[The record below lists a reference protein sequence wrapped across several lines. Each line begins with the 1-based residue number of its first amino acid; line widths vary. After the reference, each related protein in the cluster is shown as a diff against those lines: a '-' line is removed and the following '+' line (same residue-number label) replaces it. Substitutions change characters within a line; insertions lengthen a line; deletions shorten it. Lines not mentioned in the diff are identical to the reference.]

1 LDAQDKIE
9 MAPNGEMVDV
19 EEVTSIAQRQLRQA
33 AQDLARSHSVSW
45 PRRRH
50 FPLTERLHN
59 QMSYL
64 GKAYRTFIDA
74 PAPDDVTVAHAAE
87 WLLDN
92 FYLVQA
98 ANRQVEED
106 LPAGYYLELPELET
120 TELAG
125 MPRIYAFCLAFVR
138 FFHLK
143 FEADQLETFVQAY
156 QEVRSLTMGELWAVP
171 IMLRLACIDFLAQA
185 VQRIAPLPQEQPASR
200 LDEAPP
206 VTLTDAWTTVDVIAH
221 CISNLRLIS
230 VFDWKAFFEA
240 TSQVE
245 VALRADP
252 AGVYGRMEF
261 DSRDQYRHVVEELAM
276 ATGLKEVE
284 VAQAAVQLAQQR
296 LRRDGLELARA
307 IHVGYFLVD
316 SGRAELEAAII
327 FRPSGKERLRRF
339 LATHAATLYIGSIL
353 LLAALVV
360 AAFLFYATRTG
371 GSAGQLLL
379 VALLALVPAL
389 TLATDAVNRLVTG
402 AMAPRKLP
410 KIDYEEG
417 IPETA
422 RTAVVIPA
430 MLARPE
436 DVDSL
441 LEQLQLHYLRNP
453 DPNLRF
459 VLLTDF
465 PDAAEQQRPEDDALI
480 ERGRSAIAALNR
492 RYGRNGVKPFY
503 FFHRQRL
510 WSESQE
516 VWMGWERK
524 RGKLQEFNRLLLGQ
538 NHTSFMVQDA
548 DLDELTSIRY
558 VITLDADTVLPPGSA
573 HRLVGSLDHPLN
585 RPVFDPQSGRV
596 TAGYTILQ
604 PRTEIEPAQVRQS
617 FFTRIFAGDTGL
629 DLYTLAVSDVY
640 QDLFGEGIFV
650 GKGIYDVAAVERSL
664 EGRIPDNSLLS
675 HDLFEGIHGRAALVT
690 DIVLLEDYPPHY
702 LVHMRRVHRWIRGDW
717 QLLPWLWPRVP
728 AAGGG
733 SLPNPLSAIDRW
745 KIIDNL
751 RRSLIMPGL
760 LALLLLAWLWLPGSI
775 IFWTAVA
782 LLSLAVPTVAELV
795 NGAIQLLRDSPA
807 RVALRPARLSALR
820 YLVAFVFLPYE
831 ALYTLEA
838 ISTTLVRL
846 FITRKHLLQWTSSD
860 KTALLFGRDL
870 HPDVAWRQMISAVLL
885 STVVTLLLL
894 LLRPTA
900 VFVPLLLA
908 WFVSPEVAYQISRP
922 WRAEICPLSEKER
935 QELRNLARRTWFYFE
950 QFVGP
955 EDHWLPPDHFQEWP
969 RGQVA
974 HRTSPTNVGFMLLC
988 TQAAHDFG
996 YIGPR
1001 GLALR
1006 LKNAFATM
1014 ERLEQVRGHF
1024 LNWYDTRTLK
1034 PLPPRYVSTVDSG
1047 NLLACLVAVR
1057 EGLLMI
1063 GESSVPHAARPQ
1075 GLLDTAGVL
1084 DELLE
1089 EVAELGLSREMS
1101 AVRERLD
1108 VIKAEILAVQENPAA
1123 WYATVTRLADEKWPE
1138 LKQQLTAFFEEYLQA
1153 MKPGVLNNLRAW
1165 MERFNHSLE
1174 TNRREVNH
1182 LLPWLP
1188 ALQNVPAYFSSPEA
1202 GPELRQAWQNAIEN
1216 LPFSVRFGDM
1226 EATCRTITQRL
1237 QVVSRLLVPDQ
1248 APHQRE
1254 TLEEARLWLGRLAR
1268 EVGLARET
1276 VRALLRVYG
1285 GILTQINRYLTEAD
1299 FHFLYNSQRNVF
1311 HIGYNVDA
1319 GKLDNNYYDLLAS
1332 EARIA
1337 SLIAIGK
1344 GDVPRRHWLYLSRPL
1359 TLVNGSL
1366 TLLSWSAT
1374 MFEYLMAPLLMRSH
1388 PDTLLHQSCQGAV
1401 DHQIRYGRE
1410 RNVPWGISESG
1421 YYHFDSNQNYQ
1432 YKAFGVPGLG
1442 YKRGLSDD
1450 LVIAPY
1456 ASLLALAWQPEAVMK
1471 NLAHLKQLN
1480 MMGVYGLYEAIDF
1493 TRSRLPLGK
1502 EQAIVQS
1509 YMVHHQGMI
1518 LVNLANYLY
1527 NNIMVERFHASPGI
1541 ASVELLLQE
1550 RIPHHAPVENPH
1562 EDEVPLVIRTS
1573 EPQVTFEPWLPPVE
1587 APAPQV
1593 HYLSNGRYG
1602 VLITSAGAGFS
1613 RWETVD
1619 LTRWRADTT
1628 LEDHGLW
1635 IYVQDLDSGAVWSAC
1650 PQPLPDSSNDQ
1661 MALFY
1666 PHQVN
1671 FTRHAQEISLHFEVT
1686 VSPED
1691 DVEVRRV
1698 TLVNHSDRPR
1708 RLRLISYAEVVM
1720 APQLADQRHPAFN
1733 KLFIESE
1740 FLAQSNALLFRRR
1753 PRSAY
1758 EAPIYMAHVVVAGE
1772 NEPMTALYESS
1783 REQFLGRGRTARNPQ
1798 ALDANGSGLSRT
1810 TGATLDP
1817 IMSLAQE
1824 VNVAPQGAAQVAFL
1838 TLAGYNRHDVEALVA
1853 RYQNWPAIDHTF
1865 TWAALQSDRE
1875 MHEHGFT
1882 VGDIEQYQQLLSALI
1897 YPGAALRAAPDRL
1910 AANEKGQPGLWP
1922 FAISGDYPILLVRI
1936 NDENEL
1942 PLLRELLR
1950 AHRYWR
1956 HRHLRIDLVIVN
1968 MRESGYAQET
1978 QGLIRRLIQNS
1989 KGEAWLNQRGGIF
2002 VVQADQLSK
2011 ADRILLDTAARVL
2024 LDGSAGKLSSQVR
2037 LLLEPPSRLPAFVP
2051 IDAYTIAE
2059 ASLPPVARPDD
2070 LLFDN
2075 GYGGFTADGREY
2087 AIYLEAGRWTPAPWV
2102 NVIANPE
2109 FGCLVSEAGSS
2120 YTWALNSGENR
2131 LTPWNNDPVSD
2142 QPGEALYLRDEET
2155 GVVWSPTPQPAR
2167 TDEPYL
2173 IRHGAGYTC
2182 FDHHSHEL
2190 KQHLRL
2196 FVAGEDPVK
2205 VVQLRLENHS
2215 ERPRRL
2221 TATYYVSWVLG
2232 PMREE
2237 MQQYIIPEYDGENRA
2252 LLAVNPYN
2260 AEFGERVAFL
2270 AAGAAVHG
2278 LTTDRTEFFERLG
2291 RPDRPEALHR
2301 IGLSNRVEAGGD
2313 PCAAIQVHVDLE
2325 PGATTE
2331 LHFLVGQGAD
2341 RRQTNDLLRR
2351 YREPAA
2357 VAAAWQETTRLWD
2370 DLLGTIQVET
2380 PERAMNLL
2388 LNRWLL
2394 YQNLSCRIWG
2404 RSGFYQSSGAFGF
2417 RDQLQDVM
2425 AMLHARPEV
2434 ARQHILR
2441 AAAHQF
2447 EEGDVLHWWHPPSGR
2462 GVRTR
2467 ITDDLIFLP
2476 YVTSYYVEI
2485 TGDESILDE
2494 QAPFLRG
2501 DPLKPEEHEVY
2512 GHYEQSGETAS
2523 LYQHCL
2529 RAFTRSAATGPHGL
2543 PLMGGGDWNDGMN
2556 RVGIGGKGE
2565 SVWLGWFIYT
2575 ALQRFIPICE
2585 KRGDV
2590 AMAGRYRQRAAALVE
2605 ALEKAGWDGGWYRRA
2620 YYDDGTPLG
2629 SAASDECQIDSLSQ
2643 SWAVLSGAADA
2654 DRARQAMQ
2662 AVKERLVRQQERQ
2675 ILLFTPPFD
2684 QTPKDPG
2691 YIKGYLPGIREN
2703 GGQYTHAALWAIWAF
2718 VELGDAGEAE
2728 ALFRLINPIYLS
2740 DTPEKAAH
2748 YRLEPYVVAADVYGA
2763 PPHVG
2768 RGGWNWYTGSAGW
2781 MYRLAIEGIL
2791 GLRRRGRE
2799 LTLDPCLPAE
2809 WPGFEMRYRYGR
2821 ASYVITVQNPGG
2833 VNRGVQEVTLD
2844 GRPLPAQVIELVDDG
2859 RDHQV
2864 RVVMG

>member
-1 LDAQDKIE
+1 LNVEDRIEAGQSDETPALDAI
-9 MAPNGEMVDV
+9 MS
-19 EEVTSIAQRQLRQA
+19 VTLTQLRQEA
-33 AQDLARSHSVSW
+33 RELARNQAASQS
-45 PRRRH
+45 RRRD
-50 FPLTERLHN
+50 FPLIQRLQQ

-64 GKAYRTFIDA
+64 QKAYRTFVDA
-74 PAPDDVTVAHAAE
+74 PAQEDVTTAHAAE

-98 ANRQVEED
+98 AHRQVQED
-106 LPAGYYLELPELET
+106 LPTGYYLELAELET

-125 MPRIYAFCLAFVR
+125 LPRIYAFSLAFLR
-138 FFHLK
+138 FFDLK
-143 FEADQLETFVQAY
+143 FEAEQLEFFVEAY
-156 QEVRSLTMGELWAVP
+156 QEIRPLAMGELWAVP

-185 VQRIAPLPQEQPASR
+185 VQRISPLPAEPAASR
-200 LDEAPP
+200 FDELPTAR
-206 VTLTDAWTTVDVIAH
+206 LADAWPTVDIIAH

-230 VFDWKAFFEA
+230 VYDWKSFFEA

-261 DSRDQYRHVVEELAM
+261 ESRDQYRHVIEKLAL
-276 ATGLKEVE
+276 ATGMDEVE
-284 VAQAAVQLAQQR
+284 VAGAAVALGRQQLK
-296 LRRDGLELARA
+296 RDGLEPARTT
-307 IHVGYFLVD
+307 HVGYFLVD
-316 SGRAELEAAII
+316 EGRAELESAVA
-327 FRPSGKERLRRF
+327 FQPPVRERLRRF
-339 LATHAATLYIGSIL
+339 LAGHAAMFYIGAIL
-353 LLAALVV
+353 FLAALIL
-360 AAFLFYATRTG
+360 AGLLFYAARAG
-371 GSAGQLLL
+371 GSAAQLLA
-379 VALLALVPAL
+379 VVLLGLVPAL
-389 TLATDAVNRLVTG
+389 TLATDAANRLVTTIVT
-402 AMAPRKLP
+402 PRTLP

-417 IPETA
+417 IPDTA

-465 PDAAEQQRPEDDALI
+465 PDAVEQHRPEDSVLI
-480 ERGRSAIAALNR
+480 ERARNAVADLNR
-492 RYGRNGVKPFY
+492 RYGRGTAQPFY
-503 FFHRQRL
+503 FLHRQRL
-510 WSESQE
+510 WNESQE
-516 VWMGWERK
+516 SWMGWERK

-538 NHTSFMVQDA
+538 NHTSFVVQDA
-548 DLDELTSIRY
+548 NPEELTSIRY

-573 HRLVGSLDHPLN
+573 QRLVGTLDHPLN
-585 RPVFDPQSGRV
+585 RPVFDEGGRV

-650 GKGIYDVAAVERSL
+650 GKGIYDVAGMERSL
-664 EGRIPDNSLLS
+664 EGRVPENSLLS

-702 LVHMRRVHRWIRGDW
+702 LVHIRRVHRWIRGDW

-728 AAGGG
+728 SADGGV
-733 SLPNPLSAIDRW
+733 LPNPLSAVDRW
-745 KIIDNL
+745 KILDNL

-760 LALLLLAWLWLPGSI
+760 LVLLLAGWFWLPGSVA
-775 IFWTAVA
+775 FWSAVA
-782 LLSLAVPTVAELV
+782 LVSLAVPSLTEFVA
-795 NGAIQLLRDSPA
+795 GTSQLLQGAPA
-807 RVALRPARLSALR
+807 RVALRPARLSVLR
-820 YLVAFVFLPYE
+820 YLMAVIFLPYE

-838 ISTTLVRL
+838 VSTTLIRL
-846 FITRKHLLQWTSSD
+846 FFTRKHLLQWTSSD

-870 HPDVAWRQMISAVLL
+870 HPDVAWRQMIAAVVLSVTVTALL
-885 STVVTLLLL
+885 TLYRPLIGLL
-894 LLRPTA
+894 
-900 VFVPLLLA
+900 PLLLA
-908 WFVSPEVAYQISRP
+908 WFASPEVAYQISRP
-922 WRAEICPLSEKER
+922 WSEQIYRLNEKER
-935 QELRNLARRTWFYFE
+935 QQLRNLARRTWFYFE

-974 HRTSPTNVGFMLLC
+974 HRTSPTNLGFMLLC
-988 TQAAHDFG
+988 TQAAFDFG
-996 YIGPR
+996 YIGHR

-1047 NLLACLVAVR
+1047 NLLGCLIAVQQA
-1057 EGLLMI
+1057 LLAI
-1063 GESSVPHAARPQ
+1063 GDSRLPHTARQQ
-1075 GLLDTAGVL
+1075 GILDTVGVL
-1084 DELLE
+1084 DELL
-1089 EVAELGLSREMS
+1089 AEAAGSSLKREIS
-1101 AVRERLD
+1101 AVRKRLAA
-1108 VIKAEILAVQENPAA
+1108 IEAEVQAVAENQAA
-1123 WYATVTRLADEKWPE
+1123 WHETLTRLSLELWPE
-1138 LKQQLTAFFEEYLQA
+1138 LKQQLTTFLEEHLQA
-1153 MKPGVLNNLRAW
+1153 MKPGALNNLRVW
-1165 MERFNHSLE
+1165 MERFNHGLE

-1188 ALQNVPAYFSSPEA
+1188 AMKKVPAYFTSSAA
-1202 GPELRQAWQNAIEN
+1202 GAELRQAWQSLAAE
-1216 LPFSVRFGDM
+1216 LPYNIRFGDM
-1226 EATCRTITQRL
+1226 EATYRTVTERL
-1237 QVVSRLLVPDQ
+1237 QALSRLLGPGRGE
-1248 APHQRE
+1248 APQ
-1254 TLEEARLWLGRLAR
+1254 EARQWLGRLAR
-1268 EVGLARET
+1268 EVGHARET
-1276 VRALLRVYG
+1276 VRALERVCS
-1285 GILTQINRYLTEAD
+1285 GIVTQISRYLEQTD
-1299 FHFLYNSQRNVF
+1299 FRFLYNSQRNVF

-1319 GKLDNNYYDLLAS
+1319 GKVDANYYDLLAS

-1344 GDVPRRHWLYLSRPL
+1344 GAVPRRHWLYLSRPL
-1359 TLVNGSL
+1359 TLVDGQL

-1401 DHQIRYGRE
+1401 AHQIRYGRE

-1456 ASLLALAWQPEAVMK
+1456 ASLLALPWQPEAVMK
-1471 NLAHLKQLN
+1471 NLAHLRELE
-1480 MMGVYGLYEAIDF
+1480 MIGVYGLYEAIDF

-1502 EQAIVQS
+1502 AQAIVQS

-1518 LVNLANYLY
+1518 LASLVNLLQD
-1527 NNIMVERFHASPGI
+1527 NIMVERFHASPSI

-1562 EDEVPLVIRTS
+1562 EDEVPVVVRAS
-1573 EPQVTFEPWLPPVE
+1573 EPHVTFEPWLPPIA

-1602 VLITSAGAGFS
+1602 VMITSAGGGFS
-1613 RWETVD
+1613 RWESLD

-1628 LEDHGLW
+1628 LEDYGLW

-1650 PQPLPDSSNDQ
+1650 PQPLSNGSEDQ
-1661 MALFY
+1661 LALFY

-1671 FTRHAQEISLHFEVT
+1671 FTHHFEEISLHFEVT

-1720 APQLADQRHPAFN
+1720 APQVADQRHPAFN

-1740 FLAQSNALLFRRR
+1740 YLPQGNALLFRRR
-1753 PRSAY
+1753 PRSVH
-1758 EAPIYMAHVVVAGE
+1758 EAPIYMAHFAVAGE
-1772 NEPMTALYESS
+1772 NQAVTALYESS
-1783 REQFLGRGRTARNPQ
+1783 REQFLGRGRTVRNPQ
-1798 ALDANGSGLSRT
+1798 ALDAAGDGLSRT

-1817 IMSLAQE
+1817 IMSLAQDIE
-1824 VNVAPQGAAQVAFL
+1824 LMPQGAAQAAFV

-1853 RYQNWPAIDHTF
+1853 RYRSWPAIDHTF

-1882 VGDIEQYQQLLSALI
+1882 ISDIEQYQQLLSALI
-1897 YPGAALRAAPDRL
+1897 YPGSALRAPSERL
-1910 AANEKGQPGLWP
+1910 AANRKGQSGLWP

-1936 NDENEL
+1936 NDDNEL
-1942 PLLRELLR
+1942 PLLRQLLR

-1956 HRHLRIDLVIVN
+1956 HRHLRIDLVIIN

-1978 QGLIRRLIQNS
+1978 QGQIRRLIQQS
-1989 KGEAWLNQRGGIF
+1989 KGETWLNQRGGIF

-2024 LDGSAGKLSSQVR
+2024 LDGAAGKLSNQIR
-2037 LLLEPPSRLPAFVP
+2037 DLLESPARLPAFVP
-2051 IDAYTIAE
+2051 ADPGAATTPQ
-2059 ASLPPVARPDD
+2059 LPPLSRPDE

-2075 GYGGFTADGREY
+2075 GSGGFTADGREY
-2087 AIYLEAGRWTPAPWV
+2087 LIYLEPGAWTPAPWV
-2102 NVIANPE
+2102 NIIANPE

-2120 YTWALNSGENR
+2120 FTWAANSGENR

-2155 GVVWSPTPQPAR
+2155 GAVWSPTPQPAR
-2167 TDEPYL
+2167 AEAPYL
-2173 IRHGAGYTC
+2173 VRHGAGYTT
-2182 FDHHSHEL
+2182 FEHHSHDL
-2190 KQHLRL
+2190 KQQLRL
-2196 FVAGEDPVK
+2196 FVAAQDPVK
-2205 VVQLRLENHS
+2205 VVQLCLENRS
-2215 ERPRRL
+2215 RRPRRL
-2221 TATYYVSWVLG
+2221 TATYYLSWVLG

-2237 MQQYIIPEYDGENRA
+2237 MQAYIIPEYDGDNRA
-2252 LLAVNPYN
+2252 LLARNPYN
-2260 AEFGERVAFL
+2260 SEFGERVAFL
-2270 AAGAAVHG
+2270 AASEVVHG

-2291 RPDRPEALHR
+2291 RLDRPESLHR
-2301 IGLSNRVEAGGD
+2301 IGLSNRVVSGGD
-2313 PCAAIQVHVDLE
+2313 PCAALQVHVDLAAGE
-2325 PGATTE
+2325 TTE
-2331 LHFLVGQGAD
+2331 LYFLLGQGAD
-2341 RRQTNDLLRR
+2341 HQHTADLLRR
-2351 YREPAA
+2351 YLEPAA
-2357 VAAAWQETTRLWD
+2357 VATAWQETTRFWD
-2370 DLLGTIQVET
+2370 DLLGSVEVHT
-2380 PERAMNLL
+2380 PEPALNLL
-2388 LNRWLL
+2388 CNRWLL

-2404 RSGFYQSSGAFGF
+2404 RSGFYQSSGAYGF

-2425 AMLHARPEV
+2425 AMLHAYPAV
-2434 ARQHILR
+2434 ARAHILR

-2467 ITDDLIFLP
+2467 ITDDLVFLP
-2476 YVTSYYVEI
+2476 YVTSYYLEI

-2494 QAPFLRG
+2494 EVPFLRG

-2512 GHYEQSGETAS
+2512 GHYEQSNERAT
-2523 LYQHCL
+2523 LYHHCL
-2529 RAFTRSAATGPHGL
+2529 RALKRSAATGPHDL

-2575 ALQRFIPICE
+2575 TLQRFIPICE
-2585 KRGDV
+2585 RRGDEEL
-2590 AMAGRYRQRAAALVE
+2590 AEQYRRRAAALLD
-2605 ALEKAGWDGGWYRRA
+2605 ALEKAGWDGDWYRRA

-2629 SAASDECQIDSLSQ
+2629 SAQSDECQIDSLSQ
-2643 SWAVLSGAADA
+2643 SWAVLSGAGDPV
-2654 DRARQAMQ
+2654 RARRAMQ
-2662 AVKERLVRQQERQ
+2662 AVRERLVREQERQ

-2684 QTPKDPG
+2684 QTVKDPG

-2718 VELGDAGEAE
+2718 VALDDGDEAE

-2740 DTPEKAAH
+2740 DTAEKAAH

-2781 MYRLAIEGIL
+2781 MYRLALEGIL
-2791 GLRRRGRE
+2791 GVRRQGNR
-2799 LTLDPCLPAE
+2799 LALDPCLPRH
-2809 WPGFEMRYRYGR
+2809 WPGFKLRYRYGR
-2821 ASYVITVQNPGG
+2821 STYAITVQNPAGT
-2833 VNRGVQEVTLD
+2833 NRGVQQVTLD
-2844 GRPLPAQVIELVDDG
+2844 GQAVPDRVIELVDDG
-2859 RDHQV
+2859 REHRV
-2864 RVVMG
+2864 EVVMG